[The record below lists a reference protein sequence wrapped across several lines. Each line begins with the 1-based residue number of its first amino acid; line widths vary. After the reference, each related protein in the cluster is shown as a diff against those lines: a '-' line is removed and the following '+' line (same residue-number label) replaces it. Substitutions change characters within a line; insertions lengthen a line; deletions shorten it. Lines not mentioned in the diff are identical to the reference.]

1 MACCKAAL
9 YRRGRFRS
17 CGSDAEP
24 VGVSGREMLRAIVG
38 GEFDPA
44 ALAQLARK
52 RLRGKIP
59 VLQQAAT
66 GTLNEHHRFL
76 LEQWLALWDELA
88 SRIHNF
94 EERIEEQIRPF
105 ATAVGTWTSIPGI
118 DRITAWTIVAEM
130 GPDMAQFP
138 TAAHAASWAGLC
150 PGQEESAGKRQSGR
164 TRQGNVWLR
173 RALTQAAWGSS
184 MKKGSYFKAF
194 YHRLAA
200 RKGKKRAIVAVAHAL
215 LTTGYLLLW
224 TGNKFADLGEDYFDR
239 LDRDRLTRRL
249 VKRLE
254 RLGHRVSL
262 QPAA

>member
-1 MACCKAAL
+1 M
-9 YRRGRFRS
+9 
-17 CGSDAEP
+17 
-24 VGVSGREMLRAIVG
+24 
-38 GEFDPA
+38 
-44 ALAQLARK
+44 ARK

-76 LEQWLALWDELA
+76 IEQWLALWDELVL
-88 SRIHNF
+88 RIHKF
-94 EERIEEQIRPF
+94 EERIEEQMRPF
-105 ATAVGTWTSIPGI
+105 AAAVETWTSLPGI

-138 TAAHAASWAGLC
+138 TAAHAASWGGLC
-150 PGQEESAGKRQSGR
+150 PGQEESAGKRRSGR

-173 RALTQAAWGSS
+173 RALTQAAWGAS
-184 MKKGSYFKAF
+184 MKKGSYFKTF

-215 LTTGYLLLW
+215 LTTGYILLW
-224 TGNKFADLGEDYFDR
+224 TGKKYADLGEDYFDR
-239 LDRDRLTRRL
+239 LNRDRLTQRL

-254 RLGHRVSL
+254 KWGHQVSL